1 MVTAAPQFY
10 SALEGTFAK
19 PFTRN
24 LYFGR
29 VDGQLS
35 NTQNVFARY
44 AHEDEQSTCNGC
56 GGTVSSTA
64 GFDQATPRR
73 ATVLGHTWVRG
84 TRQLN
89 DFRFQYA
96 KAAYYISPAGT
107 QIWTD
112 ISVNTPERL
121 NRLTQQLVFPSV
133 TYGSSNDQIG
143 PESRWQLKDTYAIA
157 FPAHDVKLGV
167 DISYMPYK
175 YESTGNP
182 LGTYT
187 FSRDQF
193 FDPNNPA
200 SVAALTGATTFSA
213 SLPPVTTE
221 HPSKYY
227 VGFVQ
232 DDWKVRDNLT
242 VNLGLRYERLYG
254 SANEDLDPSVFPI
267 PIPYIDV
274 SQRGDT
280 NNFGPR
286 AGAAWDVDGT
296 GRTVVRGGY
305 GLYYGHVRILGNLTE
320 FRNYQQFSVNI
331 TNPSY
336 PDPYGGRDPRT
347 FIVSA
352 PANITVV
359 ANDYVQ
365 PSSHQFNAG
374 FSHQLFGDY
383 ALHVDAVVTN
393 TNDDRKI
400 VDINARVA
408 GAATR
413 PNTTFARVDE
423 NRSTGEARYRALYTK
438 LEKRFSR
445 RHQFM
450 VTHTY
455 MHSEDNN
462 PLSRYLDP
470 FDPNIDWGPSSGE
483 RRHAIVASGSVLL
496 PWDVNLG
503 AVWSA
508 RTQLPWNATA
518 GRDLNVDGFNTDL
531 VPGTTRNAGSRDLD
545 LSVVNAWRATNGRPA
560 IAESQIESS
569 RINLLDVRVSKA
581 IRFGGTTKLDL
592 MAQAF
597 NVLNTTNLQAQYG
610 GGRVGNAL
618 SDGFGRILTARPG
631 RQAELA
637 LRLLW

>member
-1 MVTAAPQFY
+1 M
-10 SALEGTFAK
+10 
-19 PFTRN
+19 
-24 LYFGR
+24 
-29 VDGQLS
+29 
-35 NTQNVFARY
+35 
-44 AHEDEQSTCNGC
+44 
-56 GGTVSSTA
+56 
-64 GFDQATPRR
+64 
-73 ATVLGHTWVRG
+73 
-84 TRQLN
+84 
-89 DFRFQYA
+89 
-96 KAAYYISPAGT
+96 
-107 QIWTD
+107 
-112 ISVNTPERL
+112 
-121 NRLTQQLVFPSV
+121 FPSV

-157 FPAHDVKLGV
+157 FAAHDVKLGV
-167 DISYMPYK
+167 DISYMPYQ

-193 FDPNNPA
+193 FDPNIPE

-232 DDWKVRDNLT
+232 DDWKVRNNLT

-274 SQRGDT
+274 SKRGDT
-280 NNFGPR
+280 NNFGP
-286 AGAAWDVDGT
+286 APAAAWDVDGS

-374 FSHQLFGDY
+374 VSHQLFGDY

-400 VDINARVA
+400 VDINARVP

-455 MHSEDNN
+455 MNSEDNN

-531 VPGTTRNAGSRDLD
+531 VPGTTRNSGSRDLD

-569 RINLLDVRVSKA
+569 RINLLDLRVSKA
-581 IRFGGTTKLDL
+581 IRFGGTD
-592 MAQAF
+592 Q
-597 NVLNTTNLQAQYG
+597 
-610 GGRVGNAL
+610 
-618 SDGFGRILTARPG
+618 ARPDG
-631 RQAELA
+631 AGVQRVEHDAICKRSTA
-637 LRLLW
+637 AAA